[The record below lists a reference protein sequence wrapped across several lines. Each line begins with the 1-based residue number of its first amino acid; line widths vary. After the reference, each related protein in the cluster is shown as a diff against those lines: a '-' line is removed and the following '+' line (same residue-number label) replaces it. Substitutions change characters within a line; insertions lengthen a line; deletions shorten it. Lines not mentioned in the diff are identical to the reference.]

1 MSTSPDYK
9 LTTDRAQSSIKS
21 LHYEMSSLTPA
32 AVMTFFEIDFNEL
45 LKNSASNKKLTTV
58 QPSTRVDYGDG
69 ILRFHNNANIFNSYV
84 KWRGN
89 KYFPAPIHAEGFEV
103 TSRGTLPRPILS
115 IASQSKDGIDQ
126 ISLLRHEIRS
136 FGDIIGA
143 KVTRRK
149 TYAKY
154 LDKENFSPAPPPDKS
169 VNPRDLQQLPDGY
182 EPDPYAEMPPDVYFI
197 ERKINENKMVLSYQ
211 LTSVLDLEGYK
222 LPKRMIVSDKCMWQY
237 RGVGCWYQHVNGL
250 ELGADKTDGSN
261 VPLLQKAELIRLPGD
276 DPPKDPDPVKGCGL
290 PGKTPPCANDQDE
303 KITAILGSSI
313 KDDQQEWSA
322 SAHTPDPT
330 GQYLVGQLAYKK
342 GDYCYIIK
350 DKIKF
355 YFVAKQNIIT
365 SINENNPPP
374 NDEYWIADECSKTL
388 TGCRMR
394 WGVRGSVQND
404 AGLSSCGISKG
415 ELPFGGFPAARK
427 VYRGS

>member
-1 MSTSPDYK
+1 MSN
-9 LTTDRAQSSIKS
+9 
-21 LHYEMSSLTPA
+21 LTPSS
-32 AVMTFFEIDFNEL
+32 VMTFFEIDFNEL
-45 LKNSASNKKLTTV
+45 LKNSGSNKKLTNV
-58 QPSTRVDYGDG
+58 QPSTRVDYSDG

-84 KWRGN
+84 KWRGV

-103 TSRGTLPRPILS
+103 TSRGTLPRPTLS

-136 FGDIIGA
+136 FGDIVGA

-154 LDKENFSPAPPPDKS
+154 LDKENFELAGPHAK
-169 VNPRDLQQLPDGY
+169 DLQQLPDGY

-197 ERKINENKMVLSYQ
+197 ERKMSENKMVLSYQ

-222 LPKRMIVSDKCMWQY
+222 LPRRMIVSDKCMWQY
-237 RGVGCWYQHVNGL
+237 RGLGCWYQHVNAKELPGVTSKAQL
-250 ELGADKTDGSN
+250 EDGTN
-261 VPLLQKAELIRLPGD
+261 VPLLQKAELIKLPGD
-276 DPPKDPDPVKGCGL
+276 STKVSGVGL
-290 PGKTPPCANDQDE
+290 PGKTPPCSNDQDE

-313 KDDQQEWSA
+313 KADKQQWNAQAVAGKPLEDEPPLSY
-322 SAHTPDPT
+322 S
-330 GQYLVGQLAYKK
+330 K
-342 GDYCYIIK
+342 GDYCYLIK

-355 YFVAKQNIIT
+355 YFVAKQDVPLSVNQ
-365 SINENNPPP
+365 NNPPP
-374 NDEYWIADECSKTL
+374 NDDYWIADECSKTL

-394 WGVRGSVQND
+394 WGSRGSVQNNG
-404 AGLSSCGISKG
+404 GLSSCGISKG

-427 VYRGS
+427 VYRGA